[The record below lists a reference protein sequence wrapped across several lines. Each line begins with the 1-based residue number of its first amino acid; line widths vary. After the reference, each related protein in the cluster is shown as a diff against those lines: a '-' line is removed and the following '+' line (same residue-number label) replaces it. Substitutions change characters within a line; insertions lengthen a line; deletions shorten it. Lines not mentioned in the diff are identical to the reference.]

1 MIHGA
6 QATQYIVSALLDLR
20 ISISSYTH
28 HGLHVASIQV
38 FSYFLVGLLSGV
50 ERENLIV
57 LNNVVI
63 LQFHISI
70 HLWSDYKFMMT
81 FNLLWDTCLL
91 HVNANVLNASKLNL
105 PNWSN
110 IFNSWFQ
117 FAIVNLLKLLMLK
130 SIGWMIPWYLHAS
143 LHVDPHSRRACRHV
157 YLNSPSSW
165 SPLHNI
171 LICSPQLLRMF
182 EIFIKAKHLPFPD
195 KFAYF
200 CDLGLCGYN
209 MIVEASKWV
218 MCRVFMSTCSV
229 CVVGLMF
236 LDQCWGDGGEE
247 CVVRA
252 LRKHKHIV
260 HFGSS
265 KWNKAYIH
273 TIWQAFHKV

>member
-117 FAIVNLLKLLMLK
+117 FAIVNLLKLLMLTSIGCMILHYLQMSTLALSTLTDLTVTCLLYILDLNSSIIQMK
-130 SIGWMIPWYLHAS
+130 SILLS
-143 LHVDPHSRRACRHV
+143 KV
-157 YLNSPSSW
+157 W
-165 SPLHNI
+165 S
-171 LICSPQLLRMF
+171 
-182 EIFIKAKHLPFPD
+182 
-195 KFAYF
+195 
-200 CDLGLCGYN
+200 
-209 MIVEASKWV
+209 
-218 MCRVFMSTCSV
+218 
-229 CVVGLMF
+229 
-236 LDQCWGDGGEE
+236 
-247 CVVRA
+247 
-252 LRKHKHIV
+252 
-260 HFGSS
+260 
-265 KWNKAYIH
+265 
-273 TIWQAFHKV
+273 